1 MSFSM
6 SCVLP
11 WTQPDVARVR
21 TAIEQALR
29 DCAKRWPLYAE
40 ARVEPSDGDATTV
53 AVRFPAR
60 LVEQPGWELGPATEP
75 DVDGTY
81 PCTFDHYEI
90 DGAVIVSFRSN
101 RSANREAWM
110 TATYVLQRMTELLGG
125 TLRNF

>member
-6 SCVLP
+6 SFVLP

-21 TAIEQALR
+21 TAIEQAIR
-29 DCAKRWPLYAE
+29 ACAKRWPLYAD
-40 ARVEPSDGDATTV
+40 ARLDLSDSDTTTV

-60 LVEQPGWELGPATEP
+60 LVEQPGWELDPPTEP

-81 PCTFDHYEI
+81 PCTFEHYEL
-90 DGAVIVSFRSN
+90 DGEVIVNLRSN

-110 TATYVLQRMTELLGG
+110 TASHVLERMAELLGG
-125 TLRNF
+125 TPRNF